1 MEYTTI
7 QISKDTRERMSQL
20 RINRQTYDDLLR
32 ALLDLIP
39 LGDDEGSYTPEFRA
53 SLLRGLL
60 DIRHG
65 RTYSLEQAKT
75 MLGI

>member
-7 QISKDTRERMSQL
+7 QISKDTRERMAAL
-20 RINRQTYDDLLR
+20 RTNRETYDDLLK

-39 LGDDEGSYTPEFRA
+39 AGDDEGAYTPEFRA

-60 DIRHG
+60 DIRRG
-65 RTYSLEQAKT
+65 RTYSLTQAKT
-75 MLGI
+75 TLGI